1 MISRESSFG
10 LGSTISSS
18 FITAAPMGFQS
29 RDQVMQVFEYLL
41 AHEAGRHEHTD
52 ATKLSAA
59 SSRAAKR
66 AATASQQTDA
76 NRRNGRKTSSS
87 KKHQKRDPHSEGN
100 TETPAEPTRSYGF
113 VGMLMA
119 LFAGSGFI
127 LRNVNL
133 NSKQQNSCRSNVKDR
148 SLRSAMYK
156 IPRSALDSAV
166 PEETDNENRNF
177 VWLFVVSII
186 GVTSSSQ
193 LPTGTSKIC
202 GQLSSYILKLLLM
215 TAGVVHYVRTTIVA
229 LKAWTENQ
237 VEIITKRIH
246 RRESNPPL
254 GAAKKTV
261 NLKASKADDKT
272 AFQSTTKQKTTAI
285 PSKKTSKVSNSNPT
299 ETTLKAASNASSNG
313 KTAPHGATETDLQ
326 NASQSFEVQ
335 SHCQIAHST
344 SSNISKN
351 DEIVNETNPYLIL
364 SIVSDTQD
372 LVVSG
377 GDYPATSQ
385 FPKKID
391 APPSPSS
398 VANSIGE
405 SLEEFLSDDK
415 VFDDS
420 YWRSV
425 DEEEEDE
432 GVWIE
437 TSAQQSR
444 TRTRKALANEKQ
456 PRCTPLSLRQKQYP
470 SQQQQHGRKA
480 SEGCFSSSKTNNSL
494 TSRKQPTSR
503 RISVCTN
510 SPTTPILTPPTLGTP
525 LALPVRRQEAVSHI
539 AAASTKKISPRT
551 RQASNVPTQ
560 IATPS
565 EFPPL
570 PTTNNGRCQSQSSS
584 VENSTDMEDH
594 SSISGDSHMSS
605 PRSRSLS
612 TSQDLTYAP
621 ENHQNGLV
629 IPMHMY
635 PGGMMPM
642 PFYPMGFMPMPMPIP
657 DMSQMSFDP
666 SVTQTIGLPPFGT
679 VAPLPLSPQQNLMMM
694 PFPNMYMMPH
704 PQFDPTNQ
712 SPVMGN
718 HLIGMTEEEAMYNI
732 QSENHMY
739 YEALLHSQSQQSTQL
754 NHTQNHP
761 NLYTADMAQNVLT
774 ESEIIIAVR
783 QQM

>member
-1 MISRESSFG
+1 
-10 LGSTISSS
+10 
-18 FITAAPMGFQS
+18 MGFQS

-76 NRRNGRKTSSS
+76 NRRNGRKTSSTR
-87 KKHQKRDPHSEGN
+87 KHQKRDPRSEGN

-156 IPRSALDSAV
+156 IPRSTLDSAV
-166 PEETDNENRNF
+166 PEETINENHNF
-177 VWLFVVSII
+177 VWLFIVSII

-202 GQLSSYILKLLLM
+202 RRLSSYILKLLLM
-215 TAGVVHYVRTTIVA
+215 AVGVVHYVKTTIVS
-229 LKAWTENQ
+229 LKSWTENQ
-237 VEIITKRIH
+237 VKIITRRIH
-246 RRESNPPL
+246 RRRESDLSGRGNAISPL

-261 NLKASKADDKT
+261 NLKSSKVEDKT
-272 AFQSTTKQKTTAI
+272 VSQSTTKQKTTAI
-285 PSKKTSKVSNSNPT
+285 PSKKSSKASNSHPAD
-299 ETTLKAASNASSNG
+299 TTHKAASNASSSG
-313 KTAPHGATETDLQ
+313 KTAFHSSTETDLQ
-326 NASQSFEVQ
+326 NASQSVEVQ
-335 SHCQIAHST
+335 SHCQIDHSS

-364 SIVSDTQD
+364 SIVSDIQD
-372 LVVSG
+372 HESSG
-377 GDYPATSQ
+377 EELTPVNSQ
-385 FPKKID
+385 LLKKID

-405 SLEEFLSDDK
+405 SLEDFLSDDK

-456 PRCTPLSLRQKQYP
+456 PRYAPSSLRQKQYP

-480 SEGCFSSSKTNNSL
+480 PEGCFSSSKTNNSS
-494 TSRKQPTSR
+494 TSRKQPASR
-503 RISVCTN
+503 KISFCSN
-510 SPTTPILTPPTLGTP
+510 SPTTPILTPTTLGTP
-525 LALPVRRQEAVSHI
+525 PALPARRQEAVSHI
-539 AAASTKKISPRT
+539 AAALTKKISPRT
-551 RQASNVPTQ
+551 RQASNIPTQ

-612 TSQDLTYAP
+612 TCQDLTYAP

-666 SVTQTIGLPPFGT
+666 SVTQSIGLPPFGT
-679 VAPLPLSPQQNLMMM
+679 VAPLPLSPQQNMMMM

-712 SPVMGN
+712 SQSMGN

-739 YEALLHSQSQQSTQL
+739 YEALMHSQSQQSNQV
-754 NHTQNHP
+754 NHSQNHP
-761 NLYTADMAQNVLT
+761 NLHTSDMAQNALT
-774 ESEIIIAVR
+774 ESEIIMAVR